1 MSQGCALLILG
12 SKGQRSRSWRMVIWK
27 WFPDDNWLCNQPM
40 IMKLHTLTHHESRMR
55 PIDFKVKGQGH
66 GAWLFE
72 NGFRTITDSVINLW
86 SLNFI
91 HLLTMSQGC
100 ALLILRSKGQG
111 HGAWLFENGFRTITD
126 SVINLWSWNFIHLL
140 TMSQG
145 CALLIL
151 RSKGQGHGA
160 WLFENGFRTITDS
173 VINQWS
179 WNFIHLLTM
188 SQGCALLILRSKGQG
203 HGAWLFE
210 NGFRTITDSV
220 INLWSWNFIH
230 LLPMS
235 QGCALLILGSKGQ
248 RLRSWRMV
256 IWKWST
262 EIMVADLNLLGS
274 LGDLY
279 CFSNTFSMLLCVAP
293 ICCPS
298 CLTWVEVLNFFC
310 PHFMK
315 FINSHYNSVRLFVTQ
330 INQWKSMLRY
340 LSLSHIHISHSYL
353 CLQVTRRTRPPSRF
367 LLCWWV
373 TTETGSLCH
382 RTPSNSG

>member
-12 SKGQRSRSWRMVIWK
+12 SKGQGHGAWLFENGFRTITDSVINLWSWNFIHLLTMSQGCALLILRSKGQRSRSWRMVIWK

-40 IMKLHTLTHHESRMR
+40 IMKLHT
-55 PIDFKVKGQGH
+55 
-66 GAWLFE
+66 
-72 NGFRTITDSVINLW
+72 
-86 SLNFI
+86 
-91 HLLTMSQGC
+91 LTMSQGC

-173 VINQWS
+173 VIN
-179 WNFIHLLTM
+179 
-188 SQGCALLILRSKGQG
+188 
-203 HGAWLFE
+203 
-210 NGFRTITDSV
+210 
-220 INLWSWNFIH
+220 LWSWNFIH

-248 RLRSWRMV
+248 RSRSWRMV

-274 LGDLY
+274 VGDLY
-279 CFSNTFSMLLCVAP
+279 CFSNTFSMFLYVAP

-298 CLTWVEVLNFFC
+298 CPFRFA
-310 PHFMK
+310 F
-315 FINSHYNSVRLFVTQ
+315 SHLPRCWQL
-330 INQWKSMLRY
+330 LR
-340 LSLSHIHISHSYL
+340 
-353 CLQVTRRTRPPSRF
+353 
-367 LLCWWV
+367 
-373 TTETGSLCH
+373 
-382 RTPSNSG
+382 